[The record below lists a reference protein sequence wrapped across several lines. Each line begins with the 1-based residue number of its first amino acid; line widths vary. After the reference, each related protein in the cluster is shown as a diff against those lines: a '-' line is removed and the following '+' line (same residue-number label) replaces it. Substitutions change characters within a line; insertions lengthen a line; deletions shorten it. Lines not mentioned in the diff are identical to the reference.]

1 MVQVEEAP
9 PPPDTTT
16 LDGAHDAV
24 RAVPTGRDP
33 VIFTIPAKP
42 PRLVR
47 VTLTVPDPPA
57 RIIMEG
63 WAETLK
69 STTLRVTEAV
79 CVSGPLIAIT
89 VTM

>member
-16 LDGAHDAV
+16 LDGAHAVV
-24 RAVPTGRDP
+24 RAVPRGRDA

-63 WAETLK
+63 CAEILK
-69 STTLRVTEAV
+69 STTLTVTEAV
-79 CVSGPLIAIT
+79 WVSEPLVAIT